1 MTDIERILAD
11 CLQEAVDE
19 ACREYNGHDPCVAL
33 DKVSR
38 ACKATPG
45 QCKVQKWREA
55 LEQARAREALEAVE
69 AAGIDGGSKCFQN
82 GNTHSMDAVSH
93 PRHYAEGYSHGAE
106 VIDITEALNFNRG
119 NVVKYVCRA
128 GKKDP
133 DKEREDLEK
142 AAWYLRRELA
152 RIKEGRR

>member
-1 MTDIERILAD
+1 MTDIVRILAD

-19 ACREYNGHDPCVAL
+19 TCREYNGHDPCVAL

-69 AAGIDGGSKCFQN
+69 IDRGSECFQN
-82 GNTHSMDAVSH
+82 GNTHSMDTVSH

-106 VIDITEALNFNRG
+106 VIDITENLNFNRG

-133 DKEREDLEK
+133 AKEREDLEK

>member
-19 ACREYNGHDPCVAL
+19 TCREFNGHDPCVAL

-69 AAGIDGGSKCFQN
+69 IDRGSGCFQN

-106 VIDITEALNFNRG
+106 VIDITENLNFNRG

-133 DKEREDLEK
+133 AKEREDLEK

-152 RIKEGRR
+152 RIKEGRP